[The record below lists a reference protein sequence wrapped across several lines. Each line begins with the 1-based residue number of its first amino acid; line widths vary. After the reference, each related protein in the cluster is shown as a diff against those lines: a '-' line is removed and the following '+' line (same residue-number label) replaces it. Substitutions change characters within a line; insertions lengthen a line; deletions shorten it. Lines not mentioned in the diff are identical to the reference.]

1 MHVAHPPT
9 VMVVEN
15 FEDTRELLRF
25 WLETEGCRVVEAANG
40 QEAVEL
46 TRGQCPDL
54 VLMSLRM
61 PVLDG
66 FDTTRRM
73 REHRQ
78 ESDFPIVCMSTY
90 PTKQVKDSAL
100 AAGCSS
106 FIAQPVDFDSLR
118 DLFSRLLPGSV
129 SHQSPV
135 MN

>member
-15 FEDTRELLRF
+15 FADTRALLKF
-25 WLETEGCRVVEAANG
+25 WLEKEGCRVVEAASG

-46 TRGQCPDL
+46 TRSQCPDL

-61 PVLDG
+61 SVLDG
-66 FDTTRRM
+66 FDTARRI
-73 REHRQ
+73 REHGQ
-78 ESDFPIVCMSTY
+78 ECDFPIVAMSTY
-90 PTKQVKDSAL
+90 PTKEAQDSAL
-100 AAGCSS
+100 AAGCNS

-118 DLFSRLLPGSV
+118 ELFTRLLPGSAAR
-129 SHQSPV
+129 QPPL